1 MPMYTIELRAAYDI
15 EASDKDEAIDKAMQ
29 QFTDD
34 VIDKLEDAG
43 METADFGLHYE
54 VIDVRE

>member
-15 EASDKDEAIDKAMQ
+15 EASDTDEAVDKATK
-29 QFTDD
+29 QFTQD
-34 VIDKLEDAG
+34 VIDRLQDAG
-43 METADFGLHYE
+43 MESADFGLHYE